1 MSSTVAKGD
10 LARMGL
16 LGAAACEQAE
26 AVIAQA
32 AAARLETIRVLF
44 VDQHGI
50 LRGKTIVASPRRATE
65 GFGKRGAPSSAS
77 STPMTGWSDMH

>member
-16 LGAAACEQAE
+16 LGAATCEQAE

-44 VDQHGI
+44 VDQQDNCGVC
-50 LRGKTIVASPRRATE
+50 LQAAV
-65 GFGKRGAPSSAS
+65 
-77 STPMTGWSDMH
+77 